1 MEVIT
6 LNEVKEERFFN
17 LAYDQV
23 FKSVIL
29 DENNYEYLNNLLS
42 DILEVEVTVKNIEY
56 SELPAS
62 TVRDK
67 VQVLDVL
74 LLTKDNK
81 RLNVELNSNF
91 NESVKERNIMYYFK
105 LLLSNYKYSTTK
117 GSDDDSEE
125 DKALRK
131 KWKDIDE
138 VIQINLNHRQKKEN
152 LKRTISIKDNY
163 DKVYYDKF
171 KIININVEGYK
182 NTWYDKNIEGDSTHQ
197 ELTMLGA
204 NKEEIIELGKKNRIL
219 KKIGDKVL
227 EMNED
232 EIKLMRLEQELANEN
247 AYHKE
252 LENRENLGITKG
264 IKKGIHQEKINT
276 AKELIK
282 FGMKMED
289 ISTITKLT
297 KKEIQDIKD
306 KME

>member
-1 MEVIT
+1 MIT
-6 LNEVKEERFFN
+6 LNEVEEKRFFN

-138 VIQINLNHRQKKEN
+138 VIQINLNQRALIRLDQVDFKYKDAFMYA
-152 LKRTISIKDNY
+152 LKD
-163 DKVYYDKF
+163 
-171 KIININVEGYK
+171 INKPIGVSEYK
-182 NTWYDKNIEGDSTHQ
+182 LLEDIPEYLQSQLPKAED
-197 ELTMLGA
+197 
-204 NKEEIIELGKKNRIL
+204 IEL
-219 KKIGDKVL
+219 
-227 EMNED
+227 
-232 EIKLMRLEQELANEN
+232 
-247 AYHKE
+247 H
-252 LENRENLGITKG
+252 
-264 IKKGIHQEKINT
+264 
-276 AKELIK
+276 
-282 FGMKMED
+282 
-289 ISTITKLT
+289 
-297 KKEIQDIKD
+297 IQDI
-306 KME
+306 EEGE